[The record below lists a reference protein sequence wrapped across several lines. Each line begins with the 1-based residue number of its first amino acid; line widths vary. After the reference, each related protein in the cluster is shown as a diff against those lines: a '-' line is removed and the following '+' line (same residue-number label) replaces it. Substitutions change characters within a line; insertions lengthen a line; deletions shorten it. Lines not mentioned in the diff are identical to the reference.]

1 MGVEIKKVGITE
13 GKQATWGR
21 VFVDYCEKGE
31 NKFAFRNW
39 VKFEE
44 LNYHGDGSFEC
55 EAAYTWF
62 DSKKVTNDIESV
74 IEGEYDH
81 LSLTSSKYKEQYGTP
96 SKILLSLLEDID
108 NGFTDDIKNRRG
120 VTS

>member
-1 MGVEIKKVGITE
+1 MEVEIKKIGITE

-39 VKFEE
+39 LKFEE
-44 LNYHGDGSFEC
+44 LNYLGEGSFED

-62 DSKKVTNDIESV
+62 DSKKVTNNVESV
-74 IEGEYDH
+74 IEGEYDY

-96 SKILLSLLEDID
+96 SKILESLLNDIE
-108 NGFTDDIKNRRG
+108 NGLVDDVKNRRG
-120 VTS
+120 VTG